1 MERSQQSNLKKAFRD
16 IKNGFSEIKVFEN
29 FFYLKHISFEDQVNI
44 DLIYDKYLQQAVS
57 RGVPLHDDV
66 SKNLIEEK
74 QWSDKQ
80 ESEIKQ
86 QELFL
91 DNLYKQ
97 KKSLF
102 LKSEIERVN
111 KDISEAQKKLNDL
124 KNTRASLF
132 ARSAE
137 NYAEERMND
146 YYILK
151 CLFKTNELKNL
162 AFSETELDELDSE
175 SLLEIIKQYNEV
187 YKSINDDSI
196 QKLVLQDF
204 FQLYMP
210 FAENPMEFY
219 GKPVCDLSYNQVKL
233 LVYARFYKNIFQ
245 QNENMPADIKQ
256 DPEKILDYINAN
268 ENAKK
273 VMQNNAN
280 KENSAESI
288 VGATKEDLQY
298 LNITKPGQKTL
309 SLSDEAK
316 KKGGSLSMDDMMKL
330 FG

>member
-1 MERSQQSNLKKAFRD
+1 MERSQQNNLKKAFRD

-44 DLIYDKYLQQAVS
+44 DSIYDKYLQQAVS

-124 KNTRASLF
+124 K
-132 ARSAE
+132 
-137 NYAEERMND
+137 
-146 YYILK
+146 K
-151 CLFKTNELKNL
+151 H
-162 AFSETELDELDSE
+162 
-175 SLLEIIKQYNEV
+175 
-187 YKSINDDSI
+187 
-196 QKLVLQDF
+196 
-204 FQLYMP
+204 
-210 FAENPMEFY
+210 
-219 GKPVCDLSYNQVKL
+219 
-233 LVYARFYKNIFQ
+233 
-245 QNENMPADIKQ
+245 
-256 DPEKILDYINAN
+256 
-268 ENAKK
+268 
-273 VMQNNAN
+273 
-280 KENSAESI
+280 
-288 VGATKEDLQY
+288 
-298 LNITKPGQKTL
+298 
-309 SLSDEAK
+309 
-316 KKGGSLSMDDMMKL
+316 
-330 FG
+330 